1 MSLIK
6 YKSEENLEAAKLL
19 NDNKKFTSSVHCSYY
34 AVLQIMKY
42 ALNEKCHISYEKQNE
57 PKDKDSHIYIRDEIL
72 YQLRSIQTKES
83 IKRSFDAAKAL
94 RRKADYLD
102 LYNDRTNPQSSNEYW
117 NDYFSKIKLLSRFER
132 K

>member
-57 PKDKDSHIYIRDEIL
+57 PKDKDSLYTFSLAERYICA
-72 YQLRSIQTKES
+72 
-83 IKRSFDAAKAL
+83 SFA
-94 RRKADYLD
+94 
-102 LYNDRTNPQSSNEYW
+102 
-117 NDYFSKIKLLSRFER
+117 
-132 K
+132 

>member
-94 RRKADYLD
+94 RRKADYLED
-102 LYNDRTNPQSSNEYW
+102 EMSIGMIIFL
-117 NDYFSKIKLLSRFER
+117 K
-132 K
+132 